1 MTNIYSATS
10 NDSISLEELELYHL
24 LMGYR
29 ETRGLDAIPLSVGLS
44 ATAGRHALDTRE
56 NIWGTGM
63 VLPDGANLHSWSDAP
78 YFGDHRDP
86 EVMWFAPQRLG
97 TSYEGYGFEISAAGF
112 ADVAGA
118 LAGWQGSPGHDN
130 VIVNNDVWADLEWN
144 AIGIGVDSRT
154 DFSLPFAG
162 RIYHVWF
169 GTDADPGGP
178 PDILGS
184 QGSDVIEGTAFA
196 DRIIG
201 NAGDDTI
208 SGGTGADT
216 FVLAPGDGNDAVTD
230 FEDGVDLIDLTAF
243 SRADVV
249 SALADVQPGSAVLT
263 LADGTSITLAGLT
276 PQQLTDADVLMAP
289 PGPVNSAPTGEVL
302 LLGTVIQRATLTA
315 DASGLADADGLGELS
330 YQWFR
335 DDKVIPAITASTLK
349 LTQQEVGKSIRVEV
363 SYVDGSGKET
373 TVSSA
378 ASAVIENANDLPEGS
393 VVIAGSA
400 RQGEVL
406 AVTDTL
412 ADEDGMG
419 AVVYQWLRDGAAID
433 GATADEY
440 TLSAADLGALLT
452 VEASYTDGFGTVER
466 VVSDSVGPVSPAF
479 TEVNGDDEDDF
490 LIVEVGSAVVNGGDG
505 DDTVQL
511 PFFVT
516 EFTLQEVAPGEVVG
530 TYGEWSI
537 ELSDIEFLE
546 FGTGHQTT
554 IPIEDVISGQA
565 QAKVQKLSDLYL
577 AFFGRAPDREGLEYW
592 QEVILEDGLDLVE
605 ISQYF
610 AQSVEFQTLY
620 PADGTNRDFVRSI
633 YNNAFARDPDDGG
646 WDFWTSKLDALDP
659 SDLAAR
665 GAFVGTVILGA
676 YSDTSGPR
684 DLEFLSN
691 RHEVSLGYVNRLLME
706 PEEGKDKAITELLML
721 VTDDDATVAAAE
733 ELLDYVFEDPVT
745 LTGVMT
751 DQGLL
756 ESFFG

>member
-1 MTNIYSATS
+1 
-10 NDSISLEELELYHL
+10 
-24 LMGYR
+24 
-29 ETRGLDAIPLSVGLS
+29 
-44 ATAGRHALDTRE
+44 
-56 NIWGTGM
+56 
-63 VLPDGANLHSWSDAP
+63 
-78 YFGDHRDP
+78 
-86 EVMWFAPQRLG
+86 
-97 TSYEGYGFEISAAGF
+97 
-112 ADVAGA
+112 
-118 LAGWQGSPGHDN
+118 
-130 VIVNNDVWADLEWN
+130 
-144 AIGIGVDSRT
+144 
-154 DFSLPFAG
+154 
-162 RIYHVWF
+162 
-169 GTDADPGGP
+169 
-178 PDILGS
+178 
-184 QGSDVIEGTAFA
+184 
-196 DRIIG
+196 
-201 NAGDDTI
+201 
-208 SGGTGADT
+208 
-216 FVLAPGDGNDAVTD
+216 
-230 FEDGVDLIDLTAF
+230 
-243 SRADVV
+243 
-249 SALADVQPGSAVLT
+249 
-263 LADGTSITLAGLT
+263 
-276 PQQLTDADVLMAP
+276 
-289 PGPVNSAPTGEVL
+289 
-302 LLGTVIQRATLTA
+302 
-315 DASGLADADGLGELS
+315 
-330 YQWFR
+330 
-335 DDKVIPAITASTLK
+335 VIPAITASTLK

-565 QAKVQKLSDLYL
+565 LAKVQKLSDLYL

-605 ISQYF
+605 ISEYF
-610 AQSVEFQTLY
+610 AQSVEAQTLY
-620 PADGTNRDFVRSI
+620 PADVSNREFVRNI
-633 YNNAFARDPDDGG
+633 YLNAFSREPDQGG
-646 WDFWTSKLDALDP
+646 WEFWTEKLDALDP

-684 DLEFLSN
+684 DLGFLSN

-733 ELLDYVFEDPVT
+733 ELLDYVFDDPVT